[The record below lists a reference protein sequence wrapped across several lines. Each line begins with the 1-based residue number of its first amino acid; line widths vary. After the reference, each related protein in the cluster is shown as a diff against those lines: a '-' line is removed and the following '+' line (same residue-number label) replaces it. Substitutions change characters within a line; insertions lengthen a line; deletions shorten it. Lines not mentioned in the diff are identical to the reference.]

1 MGANMVRRPLKNGHQ
16 CVVFD
21 RSPKMVNDLVKE
33 KASWMMLTYGFGGMR
48 DDDGTLSFWPRRAPE
63 ENAILRFPLTY
74 RAQMLEV
81 EIGPET
87 VQYSLREGER
97 LVIHHEK
104 EEIQLTRENP
114 LAVRPVSRR

>member
-1 MGANMVRRPLKNGHQ
+1 
-16 CVVFD
+16 
-21 RSPKMVNDLVKE
+21 
-33 KASWMMLTYGFGGMR
+33 MMLTYGFGGMR
-48 DDDGTLSFWPRRAPE
+48 DDDGTLSFSPRRAPE

-74 RAQMLEV
+74 RGQVLDV